1 MSTQNELRS
10 QRVDNDDPRVLR
22 TRAKLSA
29 AYLALLEQQD
39 QPITVTAVVER
50 AGVTRSAFYTH
61 FSGTGDLAITA
72 LSEYSDA
79 LVVLARAAVG
89 EGRSKREVN
98 SRLVSDL
105 TRFIE
110 RRRDVYRTLVS
121 SSDQFATAMI
131 EVFATQ
137 ARETLRTRHQVHGD
151 PEVTARYMAHGLM
164 GVLTW
169 WLKAED
175 PLRADALATAIS
187 DIAPADFFD

>member
-1 MSTQNELRS
+1 MSMQDQLRS

-22 TRAKLSA
+22 TRAKLTS
-29 AYLALLEQQD
+29 AYLALLEQQEH
-39 QPITVTAVVER
+39 PITVTAVVER

-61 FSGTGDLAITA
+61 FRGTGDLAITA
-72 LSEYSDA
+72 LSEFSDA
-79 LVVLARAAVG
+79 LVVLARAAVVD
-89 EGRSKREVN
+89 GRSKREVN

-110 RRRDVYRTLVS
+110 RRRDVYRTLLS

-131 EVFATQ
+131 EVFADQ
-137 ARETLRTRHQVHGD
+137 ALTTLRTRRHVHGD

-169 WLKAED
+169 WLQADE
-175 PLRADALATAIS
+175 PLSADALAAAIS